1 MTPEEQ
7 TPVVKKNSKKII
19 LAVVIIA
26 IVVAGFFGLNL
37 YKTYFAGNVVENN
50 TYLYIKTGATIDKVY
65 QDIADKGLLKDITS
79 FKDAAKKMDLAAKL
93 KPGRYK
99 LVKGMT
105 NRTLINHI
113 KAGNQEPVKLKF
125 QNIRKKDDFA
135 GYLSKSLEADSVAF
149 LSVLD
154 SAALVEKFGFNTDNS
169 YTMFIPNTYEMY
181 WNTTPLEFF
190 DRMQKEYDKFWTASR
205 KQKAAALNLST
216 QQVTVLASIVDAE
229 ALYDK
234 EMPIIAGL
242 YLNRL
247 NKGIL
252 LQADPTVIF
261 ANNDFTVKRV
271 TGPLLRVE
279 SKYNTYKYAGLPP
292 GPIMMPSINAIDA
305 VLSPDKN
312 NYIYMCAK
320 EDFSGY
326 HAFASTKEQHEINAR
341 KYRAALDKRNIYR

>member
-1 MTPEEQ
+1 MTTENI
-7 TPVVKKNSKKII
+7 KKNGKIVWI
-19 LAVVIIA
+19 VIALIIA
-26 IVVAGFFGLNL
+26 AGGFYAFKMYNVYFAPNISAKDSYLYVRTEASIDDL
-37 YKTYFAGNVVENN
+37 YKEIRN
-50 TYLYIKTGATIDKVY
+50 KS
-65 QDIADKGLLKDITS
+65 LLKDIGTFS
-79 FKDAAKKMDLAAKL
+79 EAAAKMDLAERL

-99 LVKGMT
+99 LSKNLN
-105 NRTLINHI
+105 NRSLINMI

-125 QNIRKKDDFA
+125 HGIRKKDDFA
-135 GYLSKSLEADSVAF
+135 GYLAKNLESDSTTFAA
-149 LSVLD
+149 VLD
-154 SAALVEKFGFNTDNS
+154 SVPLIEKFGFTKENS
-169 YTMFIPNTYEMY
+169 YTMYIPNTYEMY
-181 WNTTPLEFF
+181 WNTSPIEFF
-190 DRMQKEYDKFWTASR
+190 DRMQKEYDKFWNSSR
-205 KQKAAALNLST
+205 KKKADLLKLSP

-261 ANNDFTVKRV
+261 ANDDFTVKRV
-271 TGPLLRVE
+271 TNSLLRVE

-305 VLSPDKN
+305 VLNHDKN

-326 HAFASTKEQHEINAR
+326 HAFAVTKAEHEINAN
-341 KYRAALDKRNIYR
+341 KYRAALNQRKIYK